1 MSEWDYE
8 TEEQKTKMEEL
19 ITPKNCGEKLRLVRE
34 VSGLSRRDLANS
46 LGCSES
52 TISRLETEK
61 TEPTIDFTNRL
72 RALVLIGYH
81 RFAKMSDSQKGSLS
95 ENISSLGGAA
105 AGIAGA
111 IGTVSAG
118 QTESGL
124 DRLEQGEVVV
134 LYCTLL
140 ATRAV
145 VGHNDHWHL
154 ILVRIQAIVVFVP
167 QHDDRVVA
175 IRPGRRVLDRHH
187 KFLNFHITALDQ
199 GWIQAGLRAI
209 IVRVIVAE
217 RAGIAA
223 SVLVVA
229 LVRRNE
235 GERRYLAGAEIG
247 VQTLGSV
254 KADDLCQAQTFVQP
268 LLNTLE
274 IDERIML
281 AGIKIGQIA
290 RFQWWLDSAEI
301 RLVGIDRKSV

>member
-61 TEPTIDFTNRL
+61 TEPTIDITNRL

-118 QTESGL
+118 VAGLSAAGVTSGL
-124 DRLEQGEVVV
+124 SDRRWATLRRDRLAK
-134 LYCTLL
+134 TL
-140 ATRAV
+140 V
-145 VGHNDHWHL
+145 HWG
-154 ILVRIQAIVVFVP
+154 
-167 QHDDRVVA
+167 
-175 IRPGRRVLDRHH
+175 GRRL
-187 KFLNFHITALDQ
+187 
-199 GWIQAGLRAI
+199 
-209 IVRVIVAE
+209 
-217 RAGIAA
+217 A
-223 SVLVVA
+223 SQ
-229 LVRRNE
+229 E
-235 GERRYLAGAEIG
+235 QSGRY
-247 VQTLGSV
+247 QLG
-254 KADDLCQAQTFVQP
+254 
-268 LLNTLE
+268 
-274 IDERIML
+274 
-281 AGIKIGQIA
+281 
-290 RFQWWLDSAEI
+290 
-301 RLVGIDRKSV
+301 